1 MTIDFSVRSDS
12 FAEVQRTN
20 QSRIIGCTLRIA
32 SHLRSERRKR
42 LDSGENFVVS
52 EFYFIASFLKMIA
65 LRAIFS
71 RL

>member
-1 MTIDFSVRSDS
+1 MIFQCGQIRLQKFSEQIRAELSD
-12 FAEVQRTN
+12 ALCGLHHTCGARE
-20 QSRIIGCTLRIA
+20 
-32 SHLRSERRKR
+32 EK
-42 LDSGENFVVS
+42 DVS